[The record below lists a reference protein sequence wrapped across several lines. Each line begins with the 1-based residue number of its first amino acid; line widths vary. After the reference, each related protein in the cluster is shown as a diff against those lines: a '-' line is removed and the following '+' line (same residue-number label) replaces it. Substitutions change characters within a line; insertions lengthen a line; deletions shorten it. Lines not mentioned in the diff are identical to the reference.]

1 MIFRFLDDVDL
12 EKYQDILNLCSSHW
26 SNDTHCDSGSLLNLD
41 DLADLNKND
50 LDDVNKDKIWKERF
64 QVFKSDHESNER
76 FRKEISGLISHKVT
90 EQAEIQLSQ
99 VKYIY
104 GGKGSGTFDF
114 TKDGDLVSWWKKS
127 TVLIHGNKHIHQT
140 EPHYLPACFDSK
152 GRLDTVNGFIERSWH
167 KGLMVINDN
176 GNHRIG
182 AIAAICAQN
191 AGLQVPYIDK
201 LISYQLNQQV
211 LNNLL
216 DKYSVY
222 LAVQVNHADEPLFTE
237 MDNICR
243 ERNAYCLKLSED
255 CTHYSLSKMH
265 FAQYNVR
272 LYFIEKSLSSLLLRF
287 YLNKKLHNNDLIK
300 KILRNKTANGELC

>member
-1 MIFRFLDDVDL
+1 M
-12 EKYQDILNLCSSHW
+12 
-26 SNDTHCDSGSLLNLD
+26 
-41 DLADLNKND
+41 
-50 LDDVNKDKIWKERF
+50 
-64 QVFKSDHESNER
+64 
-76 FRKEISGLISHKVT
+76 
-90 EQAEIQLSQ
+90 
-99 VKYIY
+99 
-104 GGKGSGTFDF
+104 
-114 TKDGDLVSWWKKS
+114 SWWKKS
-127 TVLIHGNKHIHQT
+127 TALIHKNDFIHKTDPQF
-140 EPHYLPACFDSK
+140 LAACFSSN
-152 GRLDTVNGFIERSWH
+152 GRLVSVNGFIERSWH
-167 KGLMVINDN
+167 NGLMVINDN